1 EGRLG
6 LAHESRRF
14 NMAAKRHSR
23 RPLRALA
30 RSSPRSAR
38 GLGIAALGGS
48 MVALA
53 LGPTAGLADT
63 GGLYVDSHASLAA
76 GHDVFGDTTGSDNVA
91 GGTQALYFNSSGGD
105 DVALGANALFYNT
118 SGSDNIAVGK
128 EALSANTTGHD
139 NLASGTRA
147 LVGNTTGARNIATGT
162 RALTN
167 NSIGND

>member
-1 EGRLG
+1 MRRRTRTRKLGSPRSIDERPAAAPILGATREGLG

-63 GGLYVDSHASLAA
+63 GGVYVDS
-76 GHDVFGDTTGSDNVA
+76 
-91 GGTQALYFNSSGGD
+91 
-105 DVALGANALFYNT
+105 
-118 SGSDNIAVGK
+118 
-128 EALSANTTGHD
+128 
-139 NLASGTRA
+139 
-147 LVGNTTGARNIATGT
+147 
-162 RALTN
+162 
-167 NSIGND
+167 